1 MRGPFDVQY
10 VTGNVQRESDTVH
23 SKASSELGW
32 WELYEEFIQ
41 VGSSKVS
48 LNTFL
53 FSIGYLFP
61 FLEYLDLK

>member
-10 VTGNVQRESDTVH
+10 VTGNVQREPDTVH
-23 SKASSELGW
+23 SKASGELGW
-32 WELYEEFIQ
+32 RELYEELFQ